1 MISRRMASY
10 SLQVKASVAKDLRSI
25 PKKDVNR
32 ILKRI
37 ERLTADPRP
46 RGAEKLTDRDHY
58 RIRVGIYR
66 VLYEIKDDLLIILGI
81 KIAKRDQAY
90 R

>member
-10 SLQVKASVAKDLRSI
+10 SLQVKTSVAKDLRSI

-37 ERLTADPRP
+37 EGLMDDPRP
-46 RGAEKLTDRDHY
+46 HGAEKLTERDHY
-58 RIRVGIYR
+58 RIRVGNYR
-66 VLYEIKDDLLIILGI
+66 ILYEIKDDLLIILVI